1 MVQQDYHLPE
11 IRATNAEDLIM
22 RYETLQLSCECGQHT
37 TRIREVGFTA
47 DHQLVLHWRCLA
59 CKKYVYVVKSL
70 SDCWR
75 DCPQEEGSKSAV
87 SNDAVLHE
95 HDLRFLRSLGV
106 TLPDAVE
113 P

>member
-1 MVQQDYHLPE
+1 
-11 IRATNAEDLIM
+11 M
-22 RYETLQLSCECGQHT
+22 RYETLQLHCECGQHT

-47 DHQLVLHWRCLA
+47 DHQLVLHWRCVA

-75 DCPQEEGSKSAV
+75 DCPQEEQQEEAQPVELPKE
-87 SNDAVLHE
+87 VLRE
-95 HDLRFLRSLGV
+95 HDIRFLRSLGV
-106 TLPDAVE
+106 SLPDAVE

>member
-1 MVQQDYHLPE
+1 
-11 IRATNAEDLIM
+11 M
-22 RYETLQLSCECGQHT
+22 RYETLQLNCECGQHT

-47 DHQLVLHWRCLA
+47 DHQLVLHWRCVA

-75 DCPQEEGSKSAV
+75 DCPQEEAKTV
-87 SNDAVLHE
+87 DMPQEVVKE
-95 HDLRFLRSLGV
+95 QDLRFLRSLGV
-106 TLPDAVE
+106 TMPDTVE

>member
-1 MVQQDYHLPE
+1 
-11 IRATNAEDLIM
+11 M

-75 DCPQEEGSKSAV
+75 DCPQEESRQVEESA
-87 SNDAVLHE
+87 DDTMIRE
-95 HDLRFLRSLGV
+95 HDARFLRSLGV

>member
-1 MVQQDYHLPE
+1 
-11 IRATNAEDLIM
+11 M
-22 RYETLQLSCECGQHT
+22 RYETLRLICECGQHS

-75 DCPQEEGSKSAV
+75 DCPREE
-87 SNDAVLHE
+87 DAKTTAIVDQTLRE
-95 HDLRFLRSLGV
+95 PDIRFLRSLGV
-106 TLPDAVE
+106 TLPDTVE

>member
-1 MVQQDYHLPE
+1 
-11 IRATNAEDLIM
+11 M
-22 RYETLQLSCECGQHT
+22 RYETLQLNCECGQHT

-75 DCPQEEGSKSAV
+75 DCPQESEEGKAPA
-87 SNDAVLHE
+87 SNDSAIHE

>member
-1 MVQQDYHLPE
+1 
-11 IRATNAEDLIM
+11 M
-22 RYETLQLSCECGQHT
+22 RYETLQLHCECGQHT

-47 DHQLVLHWRCLA
+47 DHQLVLHWRCVA

-75 DCPQEEGSKSAV
+75 DCPQQEEAPSSQAEPTQ
-87 SNDAVLHE
+87 DAMRE
-95 HDLRFLRSLGV
+95 HDIRFLRSLGV
-106 TLPDAVE
+106 TLPDTVE

>member
-1 MVQQDYHLPE
+1 
-11 IRATNAEDLIM
+11 M
-22 RYETLQLSCECGQHT
+22 RYESLQLICECGQHT
-37 TRIREVGFTA
+37 NRIREVGFTA

-75 DCPQEEGSKSAV
+75 DCPRENETKPAPSAEDLLRE
-87 SNDAVLHE
+87 N
-95 HDLRFLRSLGV
+95 DLRFLRSLGV
-106 TLPDAVE
+106 RLPDTVE

>member
-1 MVQQDYHLPE
+1 
-11 IRATNAEDLIM
+11 M
-22 RYETLQLSCECGQHT
+22 RKQLQGEAPMTYRTLSLQCHCG
-37 TRIREVGFTA
+37 RPSSSIREVGFTS
-47 DHQLVLHWRCLA
+47 DHQLVLHWRCVS

-75 DCPQEEGSKSAV
+75 DCPQADEVKKGDLDSE
-87 SNDAVLHE
+87 LLRE
-95 HDLRFLRSLGV
+95 HDIRFLRSLGV

>member
-1 MVQQDYHLPE
+1 
-11 IRATNAEDLIM
+11 M

-75 DCPQEEGSKSAV
+75 DCPQQEEGKQITPHTKES
-87 SNDAVLHE
+87 VLRE
-95 HDLRFLRSLGV
+95 NDLRFLRSLGV

>member
-1 MVQQDYHLPE
+1 
-11 IRATNAEDLIM
+11 M
-22 RYETLQLSCECGQHT
+22 RYETLQLHCECGQHT

-47 DHQLVLHWRCLA
+47 DHQLVLHWRCVA

-75 DCPQEEGSKSAV
+75 DCPQEEAV
-87 SNDAVLHE
+87 KAETEEVLSTATLQENDIL
-95 HDLRFLRSLGV
+95 FLRSLGV
-106 TLPDAVE
+106 TMPDTVE

>member
-1 MVQQDYHLPE
+1 
-11 IRATNAEDLIM
+11 
-22 RYETLQLSCECGQHT
+22 
-37 TRIREVGFTA
+37 VGFTA
-47 DHQLVLHWRCLA
+47 DHQLVLHWRCLG

-75 DCPQEEGSKSAV
+75 DCPQQDEAKGVA
-87 SNDAVLHE
+87 SNDEVLRE
-95 HDLRFLRSLGV
+95 NDLRFLRSLGV

>member
-1 MVQQDYHLPE
+1 
-11 IRATNAEDLIM
+11 M
-22 RYETLQLSCECGQHT
+22 RYETLQLHCECGQHT

-47 DHQLVLHWRCLA
+47 DHQLVLHWRCVG

-75 DCPQEEGSKSAV
+75 DCPQEDEAKKKGDLDSE
-87 SNDAVLHE
+87 LLRE
-95 HDLRFLRSLGV
+95 HDIRFLRSLGV

>member
-1 MVQQDYHLPE
+1 MQRIE
-11 IRATNAEDLIM
+11 LIM

-75 DCPQEEGSKSAV
+75 DCPQEESQREHTSDESAIR
-87 SNDAVLHE
+87 E
-95 HDLRFLRSLGV
+95 HDARFLRSLGV
-106 TLPDAVE
+106 ALPDTVE

>member
-1 MVQQDYHLPE
+1 
-11 IRATNAEDLIM
+11 M
-22 RYETLQLSCECGQHT
+22 RYETLQLHCECGQHT

-47 DHQLVLHWRCLA
+47 DHQLVLHWRCVA

-75 DCPQEEGSKSAV
+75 DCPQEEVPQGEPAK
-87 SNDAVLHE
+87 DAMRE
-95 HDLRFLRSLGV
+95 HDIRFLRSLGV
-106 TLPDAVE
+106 SLPDAVE

>member
-1 MVQQDYHLPE
+1 
-11 IRATNAEDLIM
+11 M

-37 TRIREVGFTA
+37 TRIREVGFTT

-75 DCPQEEGSKSAV
+75 DCPQQESTKGEASTEEM
-87 SNDAVLHE
+87 VLE
-95 HDLRFLRSLGV
+95 SDIRFLRSLGV
-106 TLPDAVE
+106 TMPDTVE

>member
-1 MVQQDYHLPE
+1 
-11 IRATNAEDLIM
+11 M
-22 RYETLQLSCECGQHT
+22 RYETLQLNCECGQHT

-59 CKKYVYVVKSL
+59 CKKYVYVVKAL

-75 DCPQEEGSKSAV
+75 ECPQGSEEGNAPASNESAI
-87 SNDAVLHE
+87 HE

>member
-1 MVQQDYHLPE
+1 
-11 IRATNAEDLIM
+11 M

-75 DCPQEEGSKSAV
+75 DCPQQPETETEPVGAV
-87 SNDAVLHE
+87 SDESVIRE
-95 HDLRFLRSLGV
+95 HDARFLRSLGV
-106 TLPDAVE
+106 ALPDTVE

>member
-1 MVQQDYHLPE
+1 
-11 IRATNAEDLIM
+11 M
-22 RYETLQLSCECGQHT
+22 RYETLQLHCECGQHT

-47 DHQLVLHWRCLA
+47 DHQLVLHWRCVG

-75 DCPQEEGSKSAV
+75 DCPQEDEAKKGNLDSE
-87 SNDAVLHE
+87 LLRE
-95 HDLRFLRSLGV
+95 HDIRFLRSLGV

>member
-1 MVQQDYHLPE
+1 
-11 IRATNAEDLIM
+11 M
-22 RYETLQLSCECGQHT
+22 RYETLQLNCECGQHT

-47 DHQLVLHWRCLA
+47 DHQLVLHWRCVA

-75 DCPQEEGSKSAV
+75 DCPQEDDVKRTDLA
-87 SNDAVLHE
+87 DDVLKE
-95 HDLRFLRSLGV
+95 NDLRFLRSLGV
-106 TLPDAVE
+106 SLPDVVE

>member
-1 MVQQDYHLPE
+1 
-11 IRATNAEDLIM
+11 M
-22 RYETLQLSCECGQHT
+22 RYETLQLHCECGQHT

-47 DHQLVLHWRCLA
+47 DHQLVLHWRCVA

-75 DCPQEEGSKSAV
+75 DCPQEEELKGGGDLSQDLVKE
-87 SNDAVLHE
+87 NDIQ
-95 HDLRFLRSLGV
+95 FLRSLGV
-106 TLPDAVE
+106 TLPDTVE

>member
-1 MVQQDYHLPE
+1 
-11 IRATNAEDLIM
+11 M

-75 DCPQEEGSKSAV
+75 DCPQQEEAKGEIPSEENLRES
-87 SNDAVLHE
+87 
-95 HDLRFLRSLGV
+95 DLRFLRSLGV
-106 TLPDAVE
+106 TLPDTVE

>member
-1 MVQQDYHLPE
+1 
-11 IRATNAEDLIM
+11 M
-22 RYETLQLSCECGQHT
+22 RYETLQLHCECGQHT

-47 DHQLVLHWRCLA
+47 DHQLVLHWRCVA

-75 DCPQEEGSKSAV
+75 DCPQEEQQEEAKSV
-87 SNDAVLHE
+87 ELPKEVLRE
-95 HDLRFLRSLGV
+95 HDIRFLRSLGV
-106 TLPDAVE
+106 SLPDAVE

>member
-1 MVQQDYHLPE
+1 
-11 IRATNAEDLIM
+11 M
-22 RYETLQLSCECGQHT
+22 RYETLQLHCECGQHT

-47 DHQLVLHWRCLA
+47 DHQLVLHWRCVA

-75 DCPQEEGSKSAV
+75 DCPQEEQQEEAKPV
-87 SNDAVLHE
+87 ELPQEVLRE
-95 HDLRFLRSLGV
+95 HDIRFLRSLGV

>member
-1 MVQQDYHLPE
+1 
-11 IRATNAEDLIM
+11 M
-22 RYETLQLSCECGQHT
+22 RYETLQLHCECGQHT

-47 DHQLVLHWRCLA
+47 DHQLVLHWRCVA

-75 DCPQEEGSKSAV
+75 DCPQEEETKEPKGTTDLSQDLLRE
-87 SNDAVLHE
+87 NDI
-95 HDLRFLRSLGV
+95 RFLRSLGV
-106 TLPDAVE
+106 TLPDTVE

>member
-1 MVQQDYHLPE
+1 MREKKGP
-11 IRATNAEDLIM
+11 IM
-22 RYETLQLSCECGQHT
+22 RYETLQLHCECGQHT

-47 DHQLVLHWRCLA
+47 DHQLVLHWRCVA
-59 CKKYVYVVKSL
+59 CKKYVYVVKAL

-75 DCPQEEGSKSAV
+75 DCPREEDREAREAAPPAFPDDDV
-87 SNDAVLHE
+87 
-95 HDLRFLRSLGV
+95 RFLRSLGV